1 MKKKLLVFVAAIMC
15 CSVDAQN
22 TTALWKEFVE
32 AKKTGKTPTLPDFSY
47 AGYHFSEKEIPNVA
61 GRKYFNVKDFGAVS
75 NDDQFDDE
83 AIQEE
88 LWYFFLPVNIF
99 LQPTMILQSK

>member
-1 MKKKLLVFVAAIMC
+1 MKKISAQTLPSCWYLLLRLCVVLLMHKI
-15 CSVDAQN
+15 QQP
-22 TTALWKEFVE
+22 LWKDFVE

-83 AIQEE
+83 AIQKG
-88 LWYFFLPVNIF
+88 
-99 LQPTMILQSK
+99 SRRC